1 MRLRVSDDVRDRMEA
16 AGIVPPVPRSDH
28 RLITLEI
35 E

>member
-1 MRLRVSDDVRDRMEA
+1 MRLRVPDDGRGRMEA

>member
-1 MRLRVSDDVRDRMEA
+1 MGAA